1 MDDDCTNQEINDNA
15 RSDQKFYIEDS
26 ENPLAQFQTPSAE
39 TIITTKIPTLDEL
52 EEGIVIAP
60 GEGKKPLSILHDDYC
75 KERAHPRLFPTGKF
89 GYKVKQKFHLTPSK
103 YFNQILLRYSQQF
116 ASDTDYIFFTHIV
129 MQEIQLNDQINIA
142 MKKIAS
148 DSLNA
153 GQLIKNF
160 KATIQQ
166 FIPHDK
172 AYSFNDTLAIA
183 LLNMRSLRRHFQDI
197 LSDVDLMQD
206 DVLSLTETQ
215 LYLKGDTSDI
225 TTKFQNNFS
234 MYYNSS
240 TDKHKTIAFGYSS
253 NIFLCEKSNF
263 CSMSL
268 VNVKK
273 STFLD
278 KPVKVALLYRSP
290 KSPPLFLRNMKSWI
304 DEKKQICLVISI

>member
-1 MDDDCTNQEINDNA
+1 M
-15 RSDQKFYIEDS
+15 QK
-26 ENPLAQFQTPSAE
+26 
-39 TIITTKIPTLDEL
+39 
-52 EEGIVIAP
+52 
-60 GEGKKPLSILHDDYC
+60 
-75 KERAHPRLFPTGKF
+75 
-89 GYKVKQKFHLTPSK
+89 
-103 YFNQILLRYSQQF
+103 
-116 ASDTDYIFFTHIV
+116 
-129 MQEIQLNDQINIA
+129 IQLNDQINIA

-197 LSDVDLMQD
+197 LSDVDLMQND
-206 DVLSLTETQ
+206 ILSLTETQ

-253 NIFLCEKSNF
+253 NIFLCESSNF